1 MIQFECSL
9 NKKKFMY
16 KASQTALQVDVIKA
30 TFECAS
36 S

>member
-1 MIQFECSL
+1 MFFKQE
-9 NKKKFMY
+9 KFMY